1 MTSWVSCSMSPS
13 TTNVNLNNIVSPI
26 VGAINDWVTL
36 QIQPSQG
43 YTTNGDGS
51 RVPAYGATQYVLAQM
66 QALTYNDLVQ
76 VSGLNLTG
84 ERRAI
89 YVNGDY
95 QGVVRSSQEGGDIV
109 TLPDGSVWLL
119 VYQLENWHTTG
130 GWVKFVITKQ
140 NGS

>member
-1 MTSWVSCSMSPS
+1 
-13 TTNVNLNNIVSPI
+13 VNLNNIVAGC
-26 VGAINDWVTL
+26 VAAVNDWVTL
-36 QIQPSQG
+36 AIQPSQG
-43 YTTNGDGS
+43 YTTNPDGS
-51 RVPAYGATQYVLAQM
+51 RGPVYGDTQYILAQM
-66 QALTYNDLVQ
+66 QALQYNDLVQ

-95 QGVVRSSQEGGDIV
+95 QGVVRSSQEGGDLV

-119 VYQLENWHTTG
+119 VFQFENWFTTG
-130 GWVKFVITKQ
+130 GWTKFCITKQ

>member
-1 MTSWVSCSMSPS
+1 M
-13 TTNVNLNNIVSPI
+13 NLNAIVGPI
-26 VGAINDWVTL
+26 VGSVNDWVTIA
-36 QIQPSQG
+36 IQPSQG
-43 YTTNGDGS
+43 YNTAPDGD
-51 RVPAYGATQYVLAQM
+51 REPAYGPTQFVLAQM
-66 QALTYNDLVQ
+66 QALTYTDLTQ
-76 VSGLNLTG
+76 VSGLNITG

-109 TLPDGSVWLL
+109 TLPDGTVWLL